1 MNQIKKNNLNL
12 GSCCSSLEEEFSTV
26 DESKR
31 KILIWVL
38 IINATMFFVEGIY
51 GWFAQSSAL
60 MADALDM
67 LGDAAIYGFSLYV
80 IRLHPIWQ
88 SRAGFIKG
96 IIMGMFA
103 ISVLF
108 GAIYRALNPI
118 VPEAT
123 TMGVIGVIALLA
135 NLICA
140 VLLLGFK
147 DTDINMRS
155 AWLCSRNDVL
165 ANIGVLLAAAGV
177 TWTNSSWP
185 DLIVGVA
192 LSALILKSSIEIL
205 RDAKLE
211 MANHQKP

>member
-1 MNQIKKNNLNL
+1 MGN
-12 GSCCSSLEEEFSTV
+12 CCSNLEKEFSNV
-26 DESKR
+26 DEGKR

-38 IINATMFFVEGIY
+38 AINAVMFFVEGIN

-96 IIMGMFA
+96 IIMGVFA

-108 GAIYRALNPI
+108 GAMYRALSPV

-123 TMGVIGVIALLA
+123 TMGIIGGMALLA

-165 ANIGVLLAAAGV
+165 ANIGVLLAAGGV
-177 TWTNSSWP
+177 AWTHSPWP
-185 DLIVGVA
+185 DLMVGIA

-211 MANHQKP
+211 MANHQST